1 LSCHQE
7 TRDKDTKKKEYKGK
21 ILPNIELMVPFSKFK
36 IVQHQQNSGHKQA
49 SQQGK
54 GHIDFQ

>member
-1 LSCHQE
+1 
-7 TRDKDTKKKEYKGK
+7 
-21 ILPNIELMVPFSKFK
+21 MVPFSKFK